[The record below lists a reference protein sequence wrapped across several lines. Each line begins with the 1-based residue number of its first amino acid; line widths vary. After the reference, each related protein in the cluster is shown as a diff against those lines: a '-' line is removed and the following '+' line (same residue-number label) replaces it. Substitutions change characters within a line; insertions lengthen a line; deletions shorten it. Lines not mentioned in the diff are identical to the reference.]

1 MKHLTFTIISAVCL
15 YGVASGET
23 LQQVIEMAME
33 SQYIKSKM
41 YEVKAAEGD
50 IIRAKTLPN
59 PDVYLEFGRL
69 AARSNQ
75 TFGLTELQVSQPLLL
90 YGVRNFRTQ
99 DAVYSYEALK
109 HEFEAFKR
117 NFISD
122 IYSLFYDALYN
133 KELLNIS
140 KQEFEFSED
149 IYNFVKKTYQL
160 GEISKVDLL
169 RSEKDYNLAKIN
181 LQQQELKY
189 RQAVERLSATIG
201 YKIEDVEGN
210 FSDIK
215 MVSTLDFEQLP
226 DFKSIKSSLSS
237 LESQEN
243 LYKALRKPQ
252 ISLAFISREVFRS
265 NYEVGFFVSA
275 NLPVFNRYVGEM
287 LSIKNRK
294 HNLEAYMEY
303 NLKNYYT
310 RFEIVRNTQQVL
322 MQQVKELDQNVIPSL
337 NQQLQLAN
345 KSYKLKV
352 ITLFELTSIKND
364 YYQTLRYRFELLNQ
378 LHKNYAEYIKIGG
391 AL

>member
-1 MKHLTFTIISAVCL
+1 MKYLTFKIISAVCL
-15 YGVASGET
+15 CGVASGET
-23 LQQVIEMAME
+23 LQQVVEKAME
-33 SQYIKSKM
+33 SQYIKSKS
-41 YEVKAAEGD
+41 YEVKAAEGE
-50 IIRAKTLPN
+50 IIKAKTLPN

-69 AARSNQ
+69 AARNNQ

-90 YGVRNFRTQ
+90 YGIRDIRTQ
-99 DAVYSYEALK
+99 GAVYSYEALK
-109 HEFEAFKR
+109 HDFEVFKR

-140 KQEFEFSED
+140 RQEFEFSED

-181 LQQQELKY
+181 LQQQELRY

-201 YKIEDVEGN
+201 YRIEDVEGN
-210 FSDIK
+210 FSDVK

-226 DFKSIKSSLSS
+226 EFKSIKSSLSS

-243 LYKALRKPQ
+243 LYRALRKPQ
-252 ISLAFISREVFRS
+252 ISLAFISREVFRN
-265 NYEVGFFVSA
+265 NYEAGFFVSA

-294 HNLEAYMEY
+294 HNLETYMEY
-303 NLKNYYT
+303 NLKNYST
-310 RFEIVRNTQQVL
+310 RFEIVKNTQQVL
-322 MQQVKELDQNVIPSL
+322 MQQIKELDQNIIPSL

-391 AL
+391 SL